1 MAVKRGSSSN
11 GVVAAAILM
20 TVVVCA
26 ITGFLGLYLVNPGD
40 IFNKQDSINAEDQVL
55 TKLPETTLDAN
66 GNEIPF
72 QEALN
77 NSTTLVFGDQDSS
90 NVVTLITDP
99 EELSRDKNFI
109 NGRPSEFLTLV
120 QKGDI
125 RLNLLLKPSTPERAI
140 GVESIQK
147 AATCRYYSDN
157 STTAIYTLNGIVAA
171 ASKMTGAENIDQ
183 ARELMGMVDISC
195 PADSENNAIINGEN
209 AKVFSGLLN
218 AGDKPV
224 LVAGGGI
231 TTNIQNLDEKWQEGI
246 KLGMNISNFDSGEP
260 EEDELMETTAT
271 NAEEIDN
278 SETSVPQPEDN

>member
-1 MAVKRGSSSN
+1 MIMAVKRGSSSN

-26 ITGFLGLYLVNPGD
+26 IAGFLGLYLVNPGD
-40 IFNKQDSINAEDQVL
+40 MFNKQDSVEAQDQVL
-55 TKLPETTLDAN
+55 TELPETTLDAN
-66 GNEIPF
+66 GNELPF

-77 NSTTLVFGDQDSS
+77 NSTTLVFGDQNSE

-125 RLNLLLKPSTPERAI
+125 RLNLLLKPSNPDRAM

-171 ASKMTGAENIDQ
+171 AAKMTGAENVDQ
-183 ARELMGMVDISC
+183 ARELMGMEDISC

-209 AKVFSGLLN
+209 AKVFSGILN

-224 LVAGGGI
+224 LISGGGV
-231 TTNIQNLDEKWQEGI
+231 TTNIQNLDENWQEGI
-246 KLGMNISNFDSGEP
+246 KLGMNISNFDSGETENDIIDDSV
-260 EEDELMETTAT
+260 EEDSPET
-271 NAEEIDN
+271 DN
-278 SETSVPQPEDN
+278 PSPSE

>member
-26 ITGFLGLYLVNPGD
+26 IAGFLGLYLVNPGD

-125 RLNLLLKPSTPERAI
+125 RLNLLLKPSTPEREI

>member
-26 ITGFLGLYLVNPGD
+26 IAGFLGLYLVNPGD
-40 IFNKQDSINAEDQVL
+40 MFNKQDTANEQEQIPAQ
-55 TKLPETTLDAN
+55 LPETTLDAN

-77 NSTTLVFGDQDSS
+77 NSTTLVFGNQNSP

-125 RLNLLLKPSTPERAI
+125 RLNLLLKPSSPDREI
-140 GVESIQK
+140 GVDSIQK

-171 ASKMTGAENIDQ
+171 AAKMTGAENIDQ
-183 ARELMGMVDISC
+183 ARELMGMEDISC
-195 PADSENNAIINGEN
+195 PSDSENNAIINGEN

-224 LVAGGGI
+224 LIAGGGI
-231 TTNIQNLDEKWQEGI
+231 ATNLQNLDEKWQEGI
-246 KLGMNISNFDSGEP
+246 KLGMNISNFDSGEH
-260 EEDELMETTAT
+260 EDSINESTDNNE
-271 NAEEIDN
+271 AENTDN
-278 SETSVPQPEDN
+278 SEIQSS

>member
-1 MAVKRGSSSN
+1 MIMAVKRGSSSN

-26 ITGFLGLYLVNPGD
+26 IAGFLGLYLVNPGD
-40 IFNKQDSINAEDQVL
+40 IFNKQDSVNAEQQIP
-55 TKLPETTLDAN
+55 TQLPETTLDAN

-77 NSTTLVFGDQDSS
+77 SSTTLVFGDQDSQ

-109 NGRPSEFLTLV
+109 DGRPSEFLTLV

-125 RLNLLLKPSTPERAI
+125 RLNLLLKPSSSDREI
-140 GVESIQK
+140 GIESIQK

-171 ASKMTGAENIDQ
+171 AAKMTGAENVDQ
-183 ARELMGMVDISC
+183 ARELMGMEDISC
-195 PADSENNAIINGEN
+195 PSDSENNAIINGEN

-218 AGDKPV
+218 AGDNPV
-224 LVAGGGI
+224 LISGGGI
-231 TTNIQNLDEKWQEGI
+231 ATNIQNLDDKWQEGI
-246 KLGMNISNFDSGEP
+246 KLGMNISNFDPG
-260 EEDELMETTAT
+260 EEDDTLDGSENT
-271 NAEEIDN
+271 NEIENTDT
-278 SETSVPQPEDN
+278 SEMQSS

>member
-1 MAVKRGSSSN
+1 MAVKRGSSNN

-26 ITGFLGLYLVNPGD
+26 IAGFLGLYLVNPGD
-40 IFNKQDSINAEDQVL
+40 IFNKQDSVNAEDQVL

-125 RLNLLLKPSTPERAI
+125 RLNLLLKPSTPERAM

-246 KLGMNISNFDSGEP
+246 KLGMNISNFDSGES

-271 NAEEIDN
+271 NTEEVGN
-278 SETSVPQPEDN
+278 SESAAPQSENN

>member
-26 ITGFLGLYLVNPGD
+26 IAGFLGLYLVNPGD
-40 IFNKQDSINAEDQVL
+40 MFNKQDSVEAQDQVL
-55 TKLPETTLDAN
+55 TELPETTLDAN
-66 GNEIPF
+66 GNELPF

-77 NSTTLVFGDQDSS
+77 NSTTLVFGDQNSK

-125 RLNLLLKPSTPERAI
+125 RLNLLLKPSNPDRAM

-171 ASKMTGAENIDQ
+171 AAKMTGAENVDQ
-183 ARELMGMVDISC
+183 ARELMGMEDISC

-209 AKVFSGLLN
+209 AKVFSGILN

-224 LVAGGGI
+224 LISGGGV
-231 TTNIQNLDEKWQEGI
+231 TTNIQNLDENWQEGI
-246 KLGMNISNFDSGEP
+246 KLGMNISNFDSGETENDVIDDSV
-260 EEDELMETTAT
+260 EEDSPETDDASH
-271 NAEEIDN
+271 
-278 SETSVPQPEDN
+278 SE

>member
-20 TVVVCA
+20 TVVVCVIA
-26 ITGFLGLYLVNPGD
+26 GFLGLYLVNPGD
-40 IFNKQDSINAEDQVL
+40 MFNKQGSNNAQEQTL

-77 NSTTLVFGDQDSS
+77 NSTTLVFGNQNSP

-99 EELSRDKNFI
+99 EELSRDNNFI

-125 RLNLLLKPSTPERAI
+125 RLNLLLKPSSPDREV
-140 GVESIQK
+140 GVDSIQK

-171 ASKMTGAENIDQ
+171 AAKMTGAENIDQ
-183 ARELMGMVDISC
+183 ARELMGMEDISC
-195 PADSENNAIINGEN
+195 PSDSENNAIINGEN

-224 LVAGGGI
+224 LISGGGI
-231 TTNIQNLDEKWQEGI
+231 TTNIQNLDDKWQEGI
-246 KLGMNISNFDSGEP
+246 KLGMSISNFDPGE
-260 EEDELMETTAT
+260 EEDSLEDVSEGGSEEAT
-271 NAEEIDN
+271 STSEIE
-278 SETSVPQPEDN
+278 SS

>member
-1 MAVKRGSSSN
+1 MIMAVKRGSSSN
-11 GVVAAAILM
+11 GVVVAAILM

-26 ITGFLGLYLVNPGD
+26 IAGFLGLYLVNPGD
-40 IFNKQDSINAEDQVL
+40 IFNKQDSVNAEQQIP
-55 TKLPETTLDAN
+55 TQLPETTLDAN

-77 NSTTLVFGDQDSS
+77 NSTTLVFGDQDSQ

-109 NGRPSEFLTLV
+109 DGRPSEFLTLV

-125 RLNLLLKPSTPERAI
+125 RLNLLLKPSSPDREI

-171 ASKMTGAENIDQ
+171 AAKMTGAENVDQ
-183 ARELMGMVDISC
+183 ARELMGMEDISC
-195 PADSENNAIINGEN
+195 PSDSENNAIINGEN

-218 AGDKPV
+218 AGDNPV
-224 LVAGGGI
+224 LISGGGI
-231 TTNIQNLDEKWQEGI
+231 ATHIQNLDEKWQEGI
-246 KLGMNISNFDSGEP
+246 KLGMNISNFDPG
-260 EEDELMETTAT
+260 EEDDALDEST
-271 NAEEIDN
+271 NTNEIEN
-278 SETSVPQPEDN
+278 NNTSEIQSS

>member
-1 MAVKRGSSSN
+1 MIMAVKRGSSSN

-26 ITGFLGLYLVNPGD
+26 IAGFLGLYLVNPGD
-40 IFNKQDSINAEDQVL
+40 MFNKQDSVNAEQQIP
-55 TKLPETTLDAN
+55 TQLPETTLDAN

-77 NSTTLVFGDQDSS
+77 NSTTLVFGDQDSQ

-109 NGRPSEFLTLV
+109 DGRPSEFLTLV

-125 RLNLLLKPSTPERAI
+125 RLNLLLKPSSPDREI

-171 ASKMTGAENIDQ
+171 AAKMTGAENVDQ
-183 ARELMGMVDISC
+183 ARELMGMEDISC
-195 PADSENNAIINGEN
+195 PSDSENNAIINGEN

-218 AGDKPV
+218 AGDNPV
-224 LVAGGGI
+224 LISGGGI
-231 TTNIQNLDEKWQEGI
+231 ATHIQNLDDKWQEGI
-246 KLGMNISNFDSGEP
+246 KLGMNISNFDPG
-260 EEDELMETTAT
+260 EEDDALDEST
-271 NAEEIDN
+271 NTNEIEN
-278 SETSVPQPEDN
+278 TNTSEIQSS

>member
-11 GVVAAAILM
+11 GVVVAAILM

-26 ITGFLGLYLVNPGD
+26 IAGFLGLYLVNPGD
-40 IFNKQDSINAEDQVL
+40 IFNKQDSVNAEQQIP
-55 TKLPETTLDAN
+55 TQLPETTLDAN

-77 NSTTLVFGDQDSS
+77 NSTTLVFGDQDSQ

-109 NGRPSEFLTLV
+109 DGRPSEFLTLV

-125 RLNLLLKPSTPERAI
+125 RLNLLLKPSSPDREI

-171 ASKMTGAENIDQ
+171 AAKMTGAENVDQ
-183 ARELMGMVDISC
+183 ARELMGMEDISC
-195 PADSENNAIINGEN
+195 PSDSENNAIINGEN

-218 AGDKPV
+218 AGDNPV
-224 LVAGGGI
+224 LISGGGI
-231 TTNIQNLDEKWQEGI
+231 ATHIQNLDEKWQEGI
-246 KLGMNISNFDSGEP
+246 KLGMNISNFDPG
-260 EEDELMETTAT
+260 EEDDALDEST
-271 NAEEIDN
+271 NTNEIEN
-278 SETSVPQPEDN
+278 NNTSEIQSS

>member
-26 ITGFLGLYLVNPGD
+26 IAGFLGLYLVNPGD
-40 IFNKQDSINAEDQVL
+40 MFNKQDSVEAQDQVL
-55 TKLPETTLDAN
+55 TELPETTLDAN
-66 GNEIPF
+66 GNELPF

-77 NSTTLVFGDQDSS
+77 NSTTLVFGDQNSE

-125 RLNLLLKPSTPERAI
+125 RLNLLLKPSNPDRAM

-171 ASKMTGAENIDQ
+171 AAKMTGAENVDQ
-183 ARELMGMVDISC
+183 ARELMGMEDISC

-209 AKVFSGLLN
+209 AKVFSGILN

-224 LVAGGGI
+224 LISGGRV
-231 TTNIQNLDEKWQEGI
+231 TTNIQNLDENWQEGI
-246 KLGMNISNFDSGEP
+246 KLGMNISNFDSGETENDIIDDSV
-260 EEDELMETTAT
+260 EEDSPETDDASH
-271 NAEEIDN
+271 
-278 SETSVPQPEDN
+278 SE

>member
-1 MAVKRGSSSN
+1 MIMAVKRGSSSN

-26 ITGFLGLYLVNPGD
+26 IAGFLGLYLVNPGD
-40 IFNKQDSINAEDQVL
+40 MFNKQDSVNAEQQIP
-55 TKLPETTLDAN
+55 TQLPETTLDAN

-77 NSTTLVFGDQDSS
+77 NSTTLVFGDQDSQ

-109 NGRPSEFLTLV
+109 DGRPSEFLTLV

-125 RLNLLLKPSTPERAI
+125 RLNLLLKPSSPDREI

-171 ASKMTGAENIDQ
+171 AAKMTGAENVDQ
-183 ARELMGMVDISC
+183 ARELMGMEDISC
-195 PADSENNAIINGEN
+195 PSDSENNAIINGEN

-218 AGDKPV
+218 AGDNPV
-224 LVAGGGI
+224 LISGGGI
-231 TTNIQNLDEKWQEGI
+231 ATHIQNLDEKWQEGI
-246 KLGMNISNFDSGEP
+246 KLGMNISNFDPG
-260 EEDELMETTAT
+260 EEDDALDEST
-271 NAEEIDN
+271 NTNEIEN
-278 SETSVPQPEDN
+278 TNTNEIQSS

>member
-1 MAVKRGSSSN
+1 MIMAVKRGSSSN

-26 ITGFLGLYLVNPGD
+26 IAGFLGLYLVNPGD
-40 IFNKQDSINAEDQVL
+40 MFNKQDSVEAQDQVL
-55 TKLPETTLDAN
+55 TELPETTLDAN
-66 GNEIPF
+66 GNELPF

-77 NSTTLVFGDQDSS
+77 NSTTLVFGDQNSE

-125 RLNLLLKPSTPERAI
+125 RLNLLLKPSNPDRAM

-171 ASKMTGAENIDQ
+171 AAKMTGAENVDQ
-183 ARELMGMVDISC
+183 ARELMGMEDISC

-209 AKVFSGLLN
+209 AKVFSGILN

-224 LVAGGGI
+224 LISGGGV
-231 TTNIQNLDEKWQEGI
+231 TTNIQNLDENWQEGI
-246 KLGMNISNFDSGEP
+246 KLGMNISNFDSGETENDIIDDSV
-260 EEDELMETTAT
+260 EEDSPETDDASH
-271 NAEEIDN
+271 
-278 SETSVPQPEDN
+278 SE

>member
-26 ITGFLGLYLVNPGD
+26 IAGFLGLYLVNPGD
-40 IFNKQDSINAEDQVL
+40 MFNKQDSVEAQDQVL
-55 TKLPETTLDAN
+55 TELPETTLDAN
-66 GNEIPF
+66 GNELPF

-77 NSTTLVFGDQDSS
+77 NSTTLVFGDQNSE

-125 RLNLLLKPSTPERAI
+125 RLNLLLKPSNPDRAM

-171 ASKMTGAENIDQ
+171 AAKMTGAENVDQ
-183 ARELMGMVDISC
+183 ARELMGMEDISC

-209 AKVFSGLLN
+209 AKVFSGILN

-224 LVAGGGI
+224 LISGGGV
-231 TTNIQNLDEKWQEGI
+231 TTNIQNLDENWQEGI
-246 KLGMNISNFDSGEP
+246 KLGMNISNFDSGETENDIIDDSV
-260 EEDELMETTAT
+260 EEDSPETDDASH
-271 NAEEIDN
+271 
-278 SETSVPQPEDN
+278 SE

>member
-1 MAVKRGSSSN
+1 MIMAVKRGSSSN

-26 ITGFLGLYLVNPGD
+26 IAGFLGLYLVNPGD
-40 IFNKQDSINAEDQVL
+40 MFNKQDTANEQEQIPAQ
-55 TKLPETTLDAN
+55 LPETTLDAN

-77 NSTTLVFGDQDSS
+77 NSTTLVFGNQNSP

-125 RLNLLLKPSTPERAI
+125 RLNLLLKPSSPDREI
-140 GVESIQK
+140 GVDSIQK

-171 ASKMTGAENIDQ
+171 AAKMTGAENIDQ
-183 ARELMGMVDISC
+183 ARELMGMEDISC
-195 PADSENNAIINGEN
+195 PSDSENNAIINGEN

-224 LVAGGGI
+224 LIAGGGI
-231 TTNIQNLDEKWQEGI
+231 ATNLQNLDEKWQEGI
-246 KLGMNISNFDSGEP
+246 KLGMNISNFDSGEH
-260 EEDELMETTAT
+260 EDSINESTDNNE
-271 NAEEIDN
+271 AENTDN
-278 SETSVPQPEDN
+278 SEIQSS

>member
-26 ITGFLGLYLVNPGD
+26 IAGFLGLYLVNPGD
-40 IFNKQDSINAEDQVL
+40 MFNKQDSVNAEQQIP
-55 TKLPETTLDAN
+55 TQLPETTLDAN

-77 NSTTLVFGDQDSS
+77 NSTTLVFGDQDSQ

-109 NGRPSEFLTLV
+109 DGRPSEFLTLV

-125 RLNLLLKPSTPERAI
+125 RLNLLLKPSSPDREI

-171 ASKMTGAENIDQ
+171 AAKMTGAENVDQ
-183 ARELMGMVDISC
+183 ARELMGMEDISC
-195 PADSENNAIINGEN
+195 PSDSENNAIINGEN

-218 AGDKPV
+218 AGDNPV
-224 LVAGGGI
+224 LISGGGI
-231 TTNIQNLDEKWQEGI
+231 ATHIQNLDDKWQEGI
-246 KLGMNISNFDSGEP
+246 KLGMNISNFDPG
-260 EEDELMETTAT
+260 EEDDALDEST
-271 NAEEIDN
+271 NTNEIEN
-278 SETSVPQPEDN
+278 TNTSEIQSS